1 MEIELIIIIAATCM
15 ISYKGLNDL
24 FFFNKYEFNIAKIRS
39 GEQMRMFTSGFLH
52 VDFFHL
58 FFNMFALLMFAPKV
72 LEIMGGTSFIIIYLA
87 SLLSGNLLTLLLH
100 KNEPFYRAVG
110 ASGAVTGIVYTAI
123 LLDPNVELRFL
134 FFPFFPI

>member
-1 MEIELIIIIAATCM
+1 
-15 ISYKGLNDL
+15 
-24 FFFNKYEFNIAKIRS
+24 
-39 GEQMRMFTSGFLH
+39 MFTSGLLH

-72 LEIMGGTSFIIIYLA
+72 LEIMGGTSFLIIYLA
-87 SLLSGNLLTLLLH
+87 SLLSGNLLTLFLH

-134 FFPFFPI
+134 FFPF